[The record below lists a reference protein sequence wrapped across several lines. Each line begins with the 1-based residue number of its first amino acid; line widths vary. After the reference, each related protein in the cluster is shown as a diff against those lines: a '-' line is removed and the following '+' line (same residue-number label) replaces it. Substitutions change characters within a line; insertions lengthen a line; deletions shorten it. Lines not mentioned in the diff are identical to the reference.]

1 MRLFTPLF
9 AILPCAF
16 AQTNTTNGIGSTP
29 SQRSYISSTQAQ
41 TIITAAIKNATALN
55 VPQNIAVVD
64 PSGLLVA
71 FLRMD
76 NAYPGSIDIS
86 TKKAR
91 TAVLFNG
98 LSSAGLYDASQ
109 PGQSLY
115 GIEETNGGLVVF
127 GGGLPVYYDGKLIG
141 GVGVS
146 GGTVPQDVQVAT
158 AGVEGLGAS
167 TSAPA

>member
-1 MRLFTPLF
+1 
-9 AILPCAF
+9 
-16 AQTNTTNGIGSTP
+16 
-29 SQRSYISSTQAQ
+29 
-41 TIITAAIKNATALN
+41 TIITAAAANASSIN

-64 PSGLLVA
+64 PVGLLVA

-86 TKKAR
+86 IKKAR

-98 LSSAGLYDASQ
+98 VSSMGLYNASQ
-109 PGQSLY
+109 PGAPLY

-127 GGGLPVYYDGKLIG
+127 GGGLPVYLNGFLIG

-146 GGTVPQDVQVAT
+146 GGTVPQDVEVAQ
-158 AGVEGLGAS
+158 AGLKGLGAEIRE
-167 TSAPA
+167 